1 MLSIKDMKSEK
12 LEKTLSEAMQAE
24 LEQPAVNEDELFVLA
39 EYDDRAAE
47 KSGYSNYSYWSS
59 TLRVF
64 FKNKVAVFL
73 LVVLAVLL
81 LFTFLQPYLPGQYPA
96 NLVVNHP
103 QTGKQLSNM
112 SPSLTTVY
120 TGAPAGTQF
129 VPHEGYYATD
139 NVLLSLA
146 RRAKFSVVEYGGEW
160 CKVVYTDPTSGVQ
173 TSGYVMNNDYTK
185 LNLPEDPAAVP
196 YESYSNKGMNL
207 YSEPV
212 ELWYAVDNV
221 LSSINRGTKF
231 TVVEYGEDWC
241 KIEIKGETGYVQ
253 NNFQTKLKL
262 PEDPTAVPYQC
273 SSNYKINLY
282 SAPIDY
288 SNGGNALYARVAD
301 FTLNEDG
308 TVTAAKDVDLCI
320 IPTSHAF
327 WFGTNN
333 IGQDLWAR
341 VWSGTRT
348 SLFIGFAVAIVEALV
363 GILVGVLWGYVRQL
377 DRILTEVYNVIDN
390 IPNTIILILISYILK
405 PSMKTLIFAMCL
417 TGWLGMARF
426 IRNQIVIIRDRDY
439 NMASRCLGTSTWRII
454 MKNLLPY
461 LVSVITLR
469 MALSIPGAIGSE
481 VFITY
486 IGLGLPVDTPSLG
499 NLINE
504 GRKLITS
511 PTLMYQLIFPT
522 IVLSI
527 VTISFY
533 IIGNAFADAADPKN
547 HV

>member
-1 MLSIKDMKSEK
+1 MFSIKDHKSAKLEKALSEK
-12 LEKTLSEAMQAE
+12 LQNE
-24 LEQPAVNEDELFVLA
+24 LNEPEIHEDELFVLA
-39 EYDDRAAE
+39 EYDESAAE
-47 KSGYSNYSYWSS
+47 KSGYSNYSYWQS

-64 FKNKVAVFL
+64 LKNKVAVFL
-73 LVVLAVLL
+73 LCVLVLLL

-96 NLVVNHP
+96 NLINNHP
-103 QTGKQLSNM
+103 QSGKQLSNLP
-112 SPSLTTVY
+112 PSLSTVMM
-120 TGAPAGTQF
+120 TAPEGATFNA
-129 VPHEGYYATD
+129 
-139 NVLLSLA
+139 
-146 RRAKFSVVEYGGEW
+146 
-160 CKVVYTDPTSGVQ
+160 
-173 TSGYVMNNDYTK
+173 
-185 LNLPEDPAAVP
+185 AAVKN
-196 YESYSNKGMNL
+196 YEGW
-207 YSEPV
+207 V
-212 ELWYAVDNV
+212 AVDNV
-221 LSSINRGTKF
+221 LASLKARTKF
-231 TVVEYGEDWC
+231 TVVEYGEEWC
-241 KIEIKGETGYVQ
+241 KVEYDGMIGYVK

-262 PEDPTAVPYQC
+262 PEDPRAVPYESRSNFKIDMY
-273 SSNYKINLY
+273 SSPVEYTNN
-282 SAPIDY
+282 
-288 SNGGNALYARVAD
+288 GNALYAEAD
-301 FTLNEDG
+301 AFIQNADG
-308 TVTAAKDVDLCI
+308 TMTANQEVELRI
-320 IPTSHAF
+320 LPSEHAF

-348 SLFIGFAVAIVEALV
+348 SLFIGFVVAFVEALV
-363 GILVGVLWGYVRQL
+363 GILIGVLWGYVRKL
-377 DRILTEVYNVIDN
+377 DRLLTEVYNVIDN
-390 IPNTIILILISYILK
+390 IPNTIILILISYIMK
-405 PSMKTLIFAMCL
+405 PSLQTLIFAMCL

-439 NMASRCLGTSTWRII
+439 NLASRCLGTSTWRII
-454 MKNLLPY
+454 LKNLLPY

-511 PTLMYQLIFPT
+511 ASLRYQLIFPA
-522 IVLSI
+522 IVLSV

>member
-1 MLSIKDMKSEK
+1 MFSIKNSKSEK
-12 LEKTLSEAMQAE
+12 LEKALSAE
-24 LEQPAVNEDELFVLA
+24 LQNELNKDEAINEDELFILA
-39 EYDDRAAE
+39 DYDETAGE
-47 KSGYSNYSYWSS
+47 KSGYSNYSYWQS

-64 FKNKVAVFL
+64 FKNRVAVFL
-73 LVVLAVLL
+73 LFVLVALL

-96 NLVVNHP
+96 NLINNHP
-103 QTGKQLSNM
+103 QTGKQLSNL
-112 SPSLTTVY
+112 SPSLSTVLMNAPEGTTFNAANVK
-120 TGAPAGTQF
+120 
-129 VPHEGYYATD
+129 GYD
-139 NVLLSLA
+139 
-146 RRAKFSVVEYGGEW
+146 G
-160 CKVVYTDPTSGVQ
+160 
-173 TSGYVMNNDYTK
+173 
-185 LNLPEDPAAVP
+185 
-196 YESYSNKGMNL
+196 
-207 YSEPV
+207 
-212 ELWYAVDNV
+212 WYAVDNIICS
-221 LSSINRGTKF
+221 LKARTKF
-231 TVVEYGEDWC
+231 TVVEYGADWC
-241 KIEIKGETGYVQ
+241 QIEYNGKTGYVK
-253 NNFQTKLKL
+253 NNFQTKLKF
-262 PEDPTAVPYQC
+262 PEDPSAVPYE
-273 SSNYKINLY
+273 SRSNFKIDMYTSPVEYTN
-282 SAPIDY
+282 A
-288 SNGGNALYARVAD
+288 GNSLYAPASE
-301 FTLNEDG
+301 FILNADG
-308 TVTAAKDVDLCI
+308 TVTSTKDVELRI
-320 IPTSHAF
+320 LPSEHAF

-348 SLFIGFAVAIVEALV
+348 SLFIGFVVAFFEAMI
-363 GILVGVLWGYVRQL
+363 GILVGVLWGYVRKL

-390 IPNTIILILISYILK
+390 IPNTIILILISYIMK
-405 PSMKTLIFAMCL
+405 PSLQTLIFAMCL

-439 NMASRCLGTSTWRII
+439 NLASRCLGTSTWRII
-454 MKNLLPY
+454 LKNLLPY

-511 PTLMYQLIFPT
+511 AALRYQLIFPA

>member
-1 MLSIKDMKSEK
+1 MFSIKDHKSEK
-12 LEKTLSEAMQAE
+12 LEKALSEQMQQE

-39 EYDDRAAE
+39 EYDASAGE
-47 KSGYSNYSYWSS
+47 KSGYSNYSYWQS

-73 LVVLAVLL
+73 LFVLVALL

-96 NLVVNHP
+96 NLINNHP
-103 QTGKQLSNM
+103 QSGKQLSNLA
-112 SPSLTTVY
+112 PSLTTVMM
-120 TGAPAGTQF
+120 TAPEGTTF
-129 VPHEGYYATD
+129 NA
-139 NVLLSLA
+139 
-146 RRAKFSVVEYGGEW
+146 
-160 CKVVYTDPTSGVQ
+160 Q
-173 TSGYVMNNDYTK
+173 TVKNYDG
-185 LNLPEDPAAVP
+185 
-196 YESYSNKGMNL
+196 
-207 YSEPV
+207 
-212 ELWYAVDNV
+212 WYAVDNV
-221 LSSINRGTKF
+221 LASLKARTKF
-231 TVVEYGEDWC
+231 NIVEYGEEWC
-241 KIEIKGETGYVQ
+241 KIEYSGMTGYVK

-262 PEDPTAVPYQC
+262 PDDPTAVPYESHSNFKIDMY
-273 SSNYKINLY
+273 SSPMEYTNN
-282 SAPIDY
+282 
-288 SNGGNALYARVAD
+288 GNALYAAAD
-301 FTLNEDG
+301 AFTMNADG
-308 TVTAAKDVDLCI
+308 TVTANTNVELRI
-320 IPTSHAF
+320 LPSEHSF

-348 SLFIGFAVAIVEALV
+348 SLFIGFIVAFVEALV
-363 GILVGVLWGYVRQL
+363 GILIGVLWGYVRKL
-377 DRILTEVYNVIDN
+377 DRLLTEVYNVIDN
-390 IPNTIILILISYILK
+390 IPNTIILILISYIMK
-405 PSMKTLIFAMCL
+405 PSLQTLIFAMCL

-439 NMASRCLGTSTWRII
+439 NLASRCLGTSTWRII

-511 PTLMYQLIFPT
+511 AALRYQLIFPA

-547 HV
+547 HM

>member
-1 MLSIKDMKSEK
+1 MLSIKDTKSQK
-12 LEKTLSEAMQAE
+12 LEKALAQKLQSDM
-24 LEQPAVNEDELFVLA
+24 EQPAVNEDELFVLA
-39 EYDDRAAE
+39 EYDNTAAE
-47 KSGYSNYSYWSS
+47 KSGYSNYSYWQS

-73 LVVLAVLL
+73 LFVLLGLL
-81 LFTFLQPYLPGQYPA
+81 LFTVLQPYLPGQYPA
-96 NLVVNHP
+96 NLINNHP
-103 QTGKQLSNM
+103 QTGKQISNL
-112 SPSLTTVY
+112 SPSLSTVY
-120 TGAPAGTQF
+120 IKAPAGTQF
-129 VPHEGYYATD
+129 NATEVKGYD
-139 NVLLSLA
+139 
-146 RRAKFSVVEYGGEW
+146 G
-160 CKVVYTDPTSGVQ
+160 
-173 TSGYVMNNDYTK
+173 
-185 LNLPEDPAAVP
+185 
-196 YESYSNKGMNL
+196 
-207 YSEPV
+207 
-212 ELWYAVDNV
+212 WYAVDNV
-221 LSSINRGTKF
+221 LTSLKARTKF
-231 TVVEYGEDWC
+231 DVVEYGEEWC
-241 KIEIKGETGYVQ
+241 KIEYKGQTGYVK

-262 PEDPTAVPYQC
+262 PDDPWQVPYE
-273 SSNYKINLY
+273 SRSNFKIDVFT
-282 SAPIDY
+282 APVEY
-288 SNGGNALYARVAD
+288 ANSGNALYAEASA
-301 FTLNEDG
+301 FTINEDG
-308 TVTAAKDVDLCI
+308 TVTAKAETELRI
-320 IPTSHAF
+320 LPSENAF

-348 SLFIGFAVAIVEALV
+348 SLFIGFTVAICEALI
-363 GILVGVLWGYVRQL
+363 GIFVGVLWGYVRKL
-377 DRILTEVYNVIDN
+377 DRLLTEVYNVIDN
-390 IPNTIILILISYILK
+390 IPNTIILILISYIMK
-405 PSMKTLIFAMCL
+405 PSLQTLIFAMCL

-439 NMASRCLGTSTWRII
+439 NLASRCLGTSTWRII
-454 MKNLLPY
+454 LKNLLPY

-511 PTLMYQLIFPT
+511 AALRYQLIFPA